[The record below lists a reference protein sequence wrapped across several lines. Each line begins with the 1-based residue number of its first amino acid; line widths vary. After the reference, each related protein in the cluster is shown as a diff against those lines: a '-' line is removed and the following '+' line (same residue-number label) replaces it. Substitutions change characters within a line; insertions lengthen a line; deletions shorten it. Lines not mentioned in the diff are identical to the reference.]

1 MTSSACSG
9 IMGAGQKGGGGV
21 KWSKLAAPI
30 VVTALLCL
38 WFGTWIV
45 YFGTMPGLSVWGKL
59 MGAALS
65 LALIG
70 VSLYVLAERIK
81 EIRSGDEDDLDHY

>member
-1 MTSSACSG
+1 MK
-9 IMGAGQKGGGGV
+9 KG
-21 KWSKLAAPI
+21 KLAAPI
-30 VVTALLCL
+30 VVTVLLCL
-38 WFGTWIV
+38 WFGTWLV
-45 YFGTMPGLSVWGKL
+45 MAWSAPGLMLWTKL
-59 MGAALS
+59 LGTVIP

>member
-1 MTSSACSG
+1 MK
-9 IMGAGQKGGGGV
+9 KG
-21 KWSKLAAPI
+21 KLAAPV
-30 VVTALLCL
+30 VVTVLLCL
-38 WFGTWIV
+38 WFGTWLV
-45 YFGTMPGLSVWGKL
+45 MAWSAPGLTLWAKL
-59 MGAALS
+59 LGTVIL

>member
-1 MTSSACSG
+1 M
-9 IMGAGQKGGGGV
+9 K
-21 KWSKLAAPI
+21 KEKLAAPI
-30 VVTALLCL
+30 VVTVLLCL
-38 WFGTWIV
+38 WFGTWLV
-45 YFGTMPGLSVWGKL
+45 MAWSARGLTLWAKLLGTVIP
-59 MGAALS
+59 

>member
-1 MTSSACSG
+1 MK
-9 IMGAGQKGGGGV
+9 KG
-21 KWSKLAAPI
+21 KLAAPI
-30 VVTALLCL
+30 VITALLCL
-38 WFGTWIV
+38 WFGTWLAH
-45 YFGTMPGLSVWGKL
+45 FWAAPGLPLWGKL
-59 MGAALS
+59 AGAVIP

>member
-1 MTSSACSG
+1 MK
-9 IMGAGQKGGGGV
+9 KG
-21 KWSKLAAPI
+21 KLVAPI
-30 VVTALLCL
+30 VITALLCL
-38 WFGTWIV
+38 WFGIWAV
-45 YFGTMPGLSVWGKL
+45 FFWAAPGMPLWGKL
-59 MGAALS
+59 AGAVIP